1 MAVAGTEG
9 ERSPREAN
17 LLDTLFRHES
27 VVRVLHAR
35 ADAADAADR
44 CLAWMGV
51 SRQAERYLREARSW
65 AWFRRRMQDLEP
77 DLDRH
82 VGVLEDAKADAE
94 REVAAADEA
103 TRQAAE
109 RRLGVRVAIVGKGG
123 AGKTMIS
130 ATLARIM
137 ARQGRRVLA
146 ADLDTNPGLAISLG
160 LGLGPDTAGV
170 PTSLEEHAGAA
181 YGWRLASGITP
192 EEVVEQYS
200 VVAPEGVRFL
210 SLGKIDEPEKQASKQ
225 TVVAVRQ
232 VLNGFGEPDWD
243 VLGDMEAGP
252 TTPFERYHAFAEHVI
267 LVVGPAWRS
276 ALTARRLLPIIGDL
290 PVTIVAN
297 RFRDEP
303 DHPGLE
309 PAVRI
314 PYDADV
320 AHAERLGV
328 APLDYCPDAPGVRA
342 VEQLAERFLPQE
354 VAL

>member
-17 LLDTLFRHES
+17 LLDTLHRHES
-27 VVRVLHAR
+27 VVQELLAR
-35 ADAADAADR
+35 AAAAPAPDQ

-51 SRQAERYLREARSW
+51 SRQAERYLRETRSW
-65 AWFRRRMQDLEP
+65 GSFRRRMQHLEP

-82 VGVLEDAKADAE
+82 IGLMEDAKAQAGAAI
-94 REVAAADEA
+94 AAADEA

-109 RRLGVRVAIVGKGG
+109 RRLGVRVAVVGKGG

-130 ATLARIM
+130 ATLARII
-137 ARQGRRVLA
+137 ARQGRRILA

-160 LGLGPDTAGV
+160 LGLGPDATGV
-170 PTSLEEHAGAA
+170 PASLEEHAGAA
-181 YGWRLASGITP
+181 YGWRLASGISF

-200 VVAPEGVRFL
+200 VTAPDGVRFL

-252 TTPFERYHAFAEHVI
+252 TTPFEHYHAFAEHVV

-303 DHPGLE
+303 DWPGLE
-309 PAVRI
+309 PSVRI

-328 APLDYCPDAPGVRA
+328 APLDYCPDAPAVRA
-342 VEQLAERFLPQE
+342 VAELAELFLPQE